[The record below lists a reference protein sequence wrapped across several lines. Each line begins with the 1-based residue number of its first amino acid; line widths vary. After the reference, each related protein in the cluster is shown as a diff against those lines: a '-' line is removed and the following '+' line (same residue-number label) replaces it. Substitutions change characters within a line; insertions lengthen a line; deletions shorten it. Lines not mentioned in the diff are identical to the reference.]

1 MKKDREITINVIESN
16 KVNIRKL
23 ADFFAQKYSEK
34 SRKETQ
40 R

>member
-1 MKKDREITINVIESN
+1 MKKEREITINVIESN
-16 KVNIRKL
+16 KINNRKL
-23 ADFFAQKYSEK
+23 AEFFARKYSEK

>member
-1 MKKDREITINVIESN
+1 MRKEREITINVIKNN
-16 KVNIRKL
+16 KINIGKL
-23 ADFFAQKYSEK
+23 AIYFAQKYSEK